1 MAFYRFSTNLIS
13 RSKGQNAVNSSAYRS
28 GMKLT
33 DKKTGR
39 VFDYT
44 KKKVSHT
51 MILAP
56 ENAPKE
62 FEDRE
67 VLWNAVEE
75 SEKRKDS
82 QLSRECRISIPRE
95 FSEEEAIHLVKIY
108 CQAIFVEEG
117 MVADLCFHGLGGH
130 NPHVHVM
137 LTTRIIENNDFGKK
151 ERAWN
156 SWKDK
161 TLMMHWRKSWA
172 DFVNN
177 KFKEIGSDERI
188 DHRTNEERGLITV
201 ANIEVPVNEW
211 NSYQR
216 NPNGWIG
223 DNMQTYL
230 DIQELN
236 AELLRLHEEE
246 QEILARIEAQEKIS
260 SQEIEKQEE
269 ITNELNKAKNSADEI
284 KEVREEIDALTQ
296 LSEDD
301 FTAEKSERLKVLN
314 RKEQELIKTLRKDK
328 KIKNQKSKKYH

>member
-1 MAFYRFSTNLIS
+1 MAFYRFSVNLIS
-13 RSKGQNAVNSSAYRS
+13 RSNGQNAVNSSAYRS
-28 GMKLT
+28 GMKFT

-44 KKKVSHT
+44 RKKVSHT
-51 MILAP
+51 IILLP
-56 ENAPKE
+56 KNAPKE
-62 FEDRE
+62 FENRE
-67 VLWNAVEE
+67 ELWNEVEK

-117 MVADLCFHGLGGH
+117 MAADLCFHGLGGH

-137 LTTRIIENNDFGKK
+137 LTTRRIENNGFCKK

-177 KFKEIGSDERI
+177 KFKEIGSDERV

-211 NSYQR
+211 NSYHS

-230 DIQELN
+230 NIQELN
-236 AELLRLHEEE
+236 AELLLLHEEE
-246 QEILARIEAQEKIS
+246 QEILARIEAQEEIS
-260 SQEIEKQEE
+260 TQEIEKQEE
-269 ITNELNKAKNSADEI
+269 ITNELDKAQNSADEI
-284 KEVREEIDALTQ
+284 KEVREEIAELIQ
-296 LSEDD
+296 LSNDG
-301 FTAEKSERLKVLN
+301 FTAGESARLKVLN
-314 RKEQELIKTLRKDK
+314 RKEQELIKSLRKDK
-328 KIKNQKSKKYH
+328 KEKKIKPK